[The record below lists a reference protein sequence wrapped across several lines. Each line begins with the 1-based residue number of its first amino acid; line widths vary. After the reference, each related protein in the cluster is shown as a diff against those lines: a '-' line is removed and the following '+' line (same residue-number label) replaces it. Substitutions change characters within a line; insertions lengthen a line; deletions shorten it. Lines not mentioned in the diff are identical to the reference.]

1 MQITVKRQRV
11 IEETLDVDD
20 RIYEENSDAC
30 KIANVLL
37 DGGMKRII
45 DRHLYSDNEG
55 CVDSAVRSIN
65 DAFKKADEILA
76 IMRRET

>member
-1 MQITVKRQRV
+1 MQITIKRQRV

-20 RIYEENSDAC
+20 RIYDEDGDAC

-45 DRHLYSDNEG
+45 DRHLYSDEESS
-55 CVDSAVRSIN
+55 VDSAVRSIN

-76 IMRRET
+76 IMGRAA